1 MGFFSQLVSDPVG
14 FYHAHELLVAQ
25 CGINAMLAISIWFTL
40 YSGQLAL
47 ATAGFMAIGAYTS
60 VILEIHEGTP
70 LFLGAAAGCA
80 LAALV
85 GVAIGLPVLRLRGVF
100 LAIATIAFGEALRF
114 GVILNLPLT
123 GGGQG
128 LTNLGADPTGGI
140 LPVWIS
146 VGALAYAGWRLTRT
160 RLGQAWAAI
169 REDELAA
176 AAGAVDVRAHKLAA
190 FVIGAVVAAYAG
202 ALDAHLNFYVDP
214 TEYGFNRAVQVLV
227 FAVLGGIGNVAG
239 PVVGAVGLTA
249 LPEAARW
256 ASDYRE
262 VLYGA
267 ILMLVVVFR
276 PQGLVARRR
285 ARPPRGGGAPG
296 RRWARPWSRGGP
308 AAARA
313 D

>member
-1 MGFFSQLVSDPVG
+1 MGFFTQLVTDPGG
-14 FYHAHELLVAQ
+14 FYRGHELLVAQ
-25 CGINAMLAISIWFTL
+25 CGINAMLAVSIWFTL

-47 ATAGFMAIGAYTS
+47 ATAGFMAIGGYTS
-60 VILEIHEGTP
+60 VVLAIHGHVPLPVGT
-70 LFLGAAAGCA
+70 LAGCV
-80 LAALV
+80 LAALA

-114 GVILNLPLT
+114 GLILNLPLT
-123 GGGQG
+123 GRGQG
-128 LTNLGADPTGGI
+128 LTNLDADPTGGI

-146 VGALAYAGWRLTRT
+146 VSVLGYLGWSITRT
-160 RLGQAWAAI
+160 RLGHAWAAI

-176 AAGAVDVRAHKLAA
+176 AAAAIHVRAHKLAA
-190 FVIGAVVAAYAG
+190 FVIGAVIAAYAG
-202 ALDAHLNFYVDP
+202 ALDAHLNFFVDP
-214 TEYGFNRAVQVLV
+214 TEYGFDRAVQVLV
-227 FAVLGGIGNVAG
+227 FAVLGGIGSVAG
-239 PVVGAVGLTA
+239 PIVGAVGLTA

-262 VLYGA
+262 VLYGV

-285 ARPPRGGGAPG
+285 GTRPRGRAG
-296 RRWARPWSRGGP
+296 RRPRPRSRGGP
-308 AAARA
+308 AAART

>member
-1 MGFFSQLVSDPVG
+1 MGFFTQLVTDPVG
-14 FYHAHELLVAQ
+14 FYQGHELLVGQ
-25 CGINAMLAISIWFTL
+25 CGVNAMLAISIWLTL

-47 ATAGFMAIGAYTS
+47 ATAGFMAIGGYTS
-60 VILEIHEGTP
+60 VILAVHAQTP
-70 LFLGAAAGCA
+70 LVLGTAAGCA
-80 LAALV
+80 LAAVV
-85 GVAIGLPVLRLRGVF
+85 GVLIGLPVLRLRGVF

-128 LTNLGADPTGGI
+128 LTNLGADPTGGVAPI
-140 LPVWIS
+140 WIS
-146 VGALAYAGWRLTRT
+146 VAVLAYVGWRITRT

-176 AAGAVDVRAHKLAA
+176 AAAAIDVRAHKLAA
-190 FVIGAVVAAYAG
+190 FVIGAVIAAYAG
-202 ALDAHLNFYVDP
+202 ALDAHLNFFVDP

-227 FAVLGGIGNVAG
+227 FAVLGGIESVAG
-239 PVVGAVGLTA
+239 PIVGAVGLTA

-256 ASDYRE
+256 ASDYRQ
-262 VLYGA
+262 VFYGL
-267 ILMLVVVFR
+267 ILMAVVVFR

-285 ARPPRGGGAPG
+285 RSRRGWPG
-296 RRWARPWSRGGP
+296 RWPRPGRRGGP